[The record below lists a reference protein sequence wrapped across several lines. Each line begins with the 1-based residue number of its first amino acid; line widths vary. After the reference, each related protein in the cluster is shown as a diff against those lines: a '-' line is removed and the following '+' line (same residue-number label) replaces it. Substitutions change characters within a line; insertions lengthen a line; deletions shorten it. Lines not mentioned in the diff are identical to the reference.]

1 MRQRFDAQYSLGTVP
16 IDQVEIPTKTRFQLA
31 NLLESMQYI
40 YTHHQWRQKIFR
52 LLEEHIMQDKQSTGR
67 QGMSLWEIFVLAQ
80 VRNCL
85 NTSYDQLHFMANDSE
100 LLRGILGVLPS
111 DFSAGKQYEYQNIYD
126 NVSLLDE
133 QLLSELNELIVEMGH
148 QVFKKKEEVGL
159 ALKTDSF
166 VVETD
171 VHYPTDYNLLWD
183 SARKC
188 IEQARKMELSGWRKH
203 ADWKRVIKTYMRKL
217 ARTSK
222 GGGAGRAKRVAKA
235 AGTYLKKARA
245 LESKVDQAIATYG
258 PDPSEEQ
265 STEAWKDLRYY
276 AKMLSTHIELVER
289 RLIERETI
297 PHDEKIFSIFQPWTE
312 LLKKGKSHPPC
323 EFGKNLAPASDHYHL
338 IVDWELADGRA
349 DSELI
354 EDIAERLRQT
364 YQIQSWS
371 TDRGF
376 SKTSIKKDL
385 EAFIPEV
392 IMPKKGRRTLA
403 EKQAEA
409 RPAFRRLKK
418 AHSAVESNI
427 NELEHRGLD
436 RCPDRTLPGFKRY
449 VGLAVTAYNLQK
461 IGQALRQRRRQQ
473 ARAA

>member
-1 MRQRFDAQYSLGTVP
+1 MRQRFDAQYTLGTVP

-31 NLLESMQYI
+31 NLLEALQHIYSHPQYS
-40 YTHHQWRQKIFR
+40 QKVFE
-52 LLEEHIMQDKQSTGR
+52 LLEKRIMEGKQTTGR

-133 QLLSELNELIVEMGH
+133 QLLSELNELIVEVGH

-188 IEQARKMELSGWRKH
+188 IEQARKLGLPGWRKH
-203 ADWKRVIKTYMRKL
+203 AEWMRVFKKRMRKL

-245 LESKVDQAIATYG
+245 LETKVDQAIATYG
-258 PDPSEEQ
+258 PDPSEQ
-265 STEAWKDLRYY
+265 GAAEAWKDLRCY
-276 AKMLSTHIELVER
+276 AKMLSKHIDLVER
-289 RLIERETI
+289 RLIQREAI
-297 PHDEKIFSIFQPWTE
+297 PHD
-312 LLKKGKSHPPC
+312 
-323 EFGKNLAPASDHYHL
+323 
-338 IVDWELADGRA
+338 
-349 DSELI
+349 
-354 EDIAERLRQT
+354 
-364 YQIQSWS
+364 
-371 TDRGF
+371 
-376 SKTSIKKDL
+376 
-385 EAFIPEV
+385 
-392 IMPKKGRRTLA
+392 
-403 EKQAEA
+403 
-409 RPAFRRLKK
+409 
-418 AHSAVESNI
+418 
-427 NELEHRGLD
+427 
-436 RCPDRTLPGFKRY
+436 
-449 VGLAVTAYNLQK
+449 
-461 IGQALRQRRRQQ
+461 
-473 ARAA
+473 